1 MKKIRFCIA
10 VPALAAALALTMPL
24 FAEDAEIYSRPDL
37 SGDSEAGPS
46 PITPSRAVT
55 LKSGQYLDIGYP
67 GSGWIYLGETEGS
80 SLLKYEKRELGNGD
94 TFFTLFAK
102 TGGTATL
109 HFYKSDALAGSYID
123 DYLTVTVS
131 GTSRNREHV
140 EAPSYADIVP
150 PRPSFTQSS
159 AVIQALQEK
168 EQEAAAAG
176 SPDRQAPVQTAGATA
191 GSSNSSYVSLAE
203 SGGSEDDRSATV
215 IQTSIQTSSSNAAQQ
230 SAPAAAETAAAAQ
243 VQPAANSSGAG
254 TAADDGSRK
263 TDTANLSEREILDL
277 AKKAYE
283 SKEYQESLSYLAD
296 FFDKAVSLTDA
307 GLYLK
312 GQILEA
318 PSAARNIKEALASY
332 KALVSNYPESELW
345 NDAAKRISYI
355 ERIYFDIR

>member
-37 SGDSEAGPS
+37 PGDSEAGPS

-109 HFYKSDALAGSYID
+109 HFYKSDTLAGSYID
-123 DYLTVTVS
+123 DYLAVTVS

-215 IQTSIQTSSSNAAQQ
+215 IQTSSPNAAQT
-230 SAPAAAETAAAAQ
+230 SAPAAAQA
-243 VQPAANSSGAG
+243 QPAASSTGTG

>member
-37 SGDSEAGPS
+37 PGDSEAGPS

-109 HFYKSDALAGSYID
+109 HFYKSDALADSYID

-203 SGGSEDDRSATV
+203 SGDAEDDRSATV
-215 IQTSIQTSSSNAAQQ
+215 IQTSSPNAAQT
-230 SAPAAAETAAAAQ
+230 SAPAAAQA
-243 VQPAANSSGAG
+243 QPAASSTGTG

>member
-37 SGDSEAGPS
+37 PGDSEAGPS
-46 PITPSRAVT
+46 PITPSRTVT

-123 DYLTVTVS
+123 DYLSVTVS

-215 IQTSIQTSSSNAAQQ
+215 IQTSSPNAAQQ

-243 VQPAANSSGAG
+243 AQPAASSTGTG

>member
-37 SGDSEAGPS
+37 PGDSDAGPS

-215 IQTSIQTSSSNAAQQ
+215 IQTSSPNAAQT
-230 SAPAAAETAAAAQ
+230 SAPAAAQ
-243 VQPAANSSGAG
+243 VQPAANSSEAG